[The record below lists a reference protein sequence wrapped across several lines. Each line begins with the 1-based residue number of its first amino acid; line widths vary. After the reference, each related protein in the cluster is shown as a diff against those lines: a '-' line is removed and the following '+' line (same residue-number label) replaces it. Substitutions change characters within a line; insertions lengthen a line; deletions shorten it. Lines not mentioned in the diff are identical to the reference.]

1 MDIDGGPEL
10 AIMEA
15 LARYPE
21 LSSLVDEILGIAQG
35 LCRCKNFDGALG
47 HLILFKGC
55 IRVS

>member
-21 LSSLVDEILGIAQG
+21 LSSLVDEILGIVPETPISA
-35 LCRCKNFDGALG
+35 
-47 HLILFKGC
+47 
-55 IRVS
+55 

>member
-35 LCRCKNFDGALG
+35 LCRCRNFDGALG
-47 HLILFKGC
+47 CLFC
-55 IRVS
+55 SRVA